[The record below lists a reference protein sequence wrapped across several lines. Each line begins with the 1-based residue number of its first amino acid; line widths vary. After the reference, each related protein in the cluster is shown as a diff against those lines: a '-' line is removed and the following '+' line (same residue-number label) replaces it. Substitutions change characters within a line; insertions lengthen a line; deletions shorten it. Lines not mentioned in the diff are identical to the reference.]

1 MNPSKT
7 QNLAKIASILSISLI
22 MSACATGSKTI
33 ATDAQASLGTI
44 TDKQTIQPYEQRR
57 TSPVDVNVGV
67 GGGGGNI
74 GWGISFGLAQILMNG
89 ISSPEVMYRYTV
101 QSGKSES
108 FVVQTSDNFMVN
120 DCVTIWQR
128 PTDATYPRLR
138 LNSNCSASLPTAAA
152 TPKTNPK

>member
-1 MNPSKT
+1 
-7 QNLAKIASILSISLI
+7 
-22 MSACATGSKTI
+22 
-33 ATDAQASLGTI
+33 
-44 TDKQTIQPYEQRR
+44 
-57 TSPVDVNVGV
+57 VDVSVGV
-67 GGGGGNI
+67 GGGGHVGWGVNVGLGQIFNI
-74 GWGISFGLAQILMNG
+74 GQL
-89 ISSPEVMYRYTV
+89 SSPEVMYRYTV